1 MNPISNKDK
10 GFLDMDTLI
19 LIIGSLKYHPIVNKI
34 RQCIRFNSG
43 DNRIFLFWEII
54 EKYFGLPVNFYF
66 LETFFRTIGIDAY
79 FTVVK
84 RVFPN
89 SKIVSIYGQSEYDTI
104 VNLGYGKQP
113 FETDEKYYEN
123 FEYLKISGVLAMNY

>member
-1 MNPISNKDK
+1 MNTIPNN
-10 GFLDMDTLI
+10 LDIDTLK
-19 LIIGSLKYHPIVNKI
+19 LIIGSLKYLPFVKKI
-34 RQCIRFNSG
+34 RDCIRFNRG
-43 DNRIFLFWEII
+43 DSRTFLFWKIV

-66 LETFFRTIGIDAY
+66 LETFFRTISIDAY

-89 SKIVSIYGQSEYDTI
+89 SKIVSIYGQSEYETI
-104 VNLGYGKQP
+104 VHLGYGKQP

-123 FEYLKISGVLAMNY
+123 FEYLKISGVLAINY